1 MWNHG
6 KSIICELNSNYMCCV
21 SYYIETYRFPLPCS
35 CTSEETPR
43 FYMLSAYIVEPS
55 LSPATQKTGG
65 FFGDRSSHLDS
76 FAATEQWTRCFRPL
90 EGGRRSHLN
99 YHFVLQV
106 EVDLIGHQMSQNLCR
121 ILRTGRQVTWPPR
134 FWDFPEIQVSW
145 WRIIVA
151 VCFVYICR
159 I

>member
-1 MWNHG
+1 MFP
-6 KSIICELNSNYMCCV
+6 IILKLIS
-21 SYYIETYRFPLPCS
+21 RFPLPCS

-43 FYMLSAYIVEPS
+43 FYMLLAYIVEPS

-99 YHFVLQV
+99 YHFVLLVQV
-106 EVDLIGHQMSQNLCR
+106 EVDSLTSISDVLSYKGLIGHQMSQNLCR